1 MDIKDFNPYVRFCSA
16 VWLYSDYQ
24 KAAKAYDYR
33 LFYVLSGG
41 FTAVFED
48 RSIEVREGG
57 LLLFPPG
64 TAYRLTLGECQK
76 SNHIIVNFDF
86 VSANW
91 GTPTRMTFEPNAFFE
106 NEIYSSECIEPFS
119 NILHMEDASF
129 CRELLFK
136 MCDERKASRIRS
148 GEILSAMMKLLLSL
162 ISREASIIEKKTASE
177 SERLCAQIKDYIK
190 SAYPEEIDNG
200 SIAKKFGYHPY
211 YLNTLFKKTTGVT
224 LHTHITERRLEM
236 AREMLLTTDKSIAE
250 IGRLCGFTGASY
262 FSECFKQRTG
272 LTPSE
277 YRQRAK

>member
-1 MDIKDFNPYVRFCSA
+1 MDIRDFNPYVRFCSP

-41 FTAVFED
+41 FTALFED
-48 RSIEVREGG
+48 RSIVVREGEI
-57 LLLFPPG
+57 LLFPPG
-64 TAYRLTLGECQK
+64 TAYRLMLGECQK

-86 VSANW
+86 VSENW
-91 GTPTRMTFEPNAFFE
+91 GTPTRMVFEPNAFLE
-106 NEIYSSECIEPFS
+106 DEIYSRECIPPFS
-119 NILHMEDASF
+119 DIVHLENAFSF
-129 CRELLFK
+129 GELLGK
-136 MCDERKASRIRS
+136 MCTERRSGQSRS
-148 GEILSAMMKLLLSL
+148 GEVLSAMMKLLLSL
-162 ISREASIIEKKTASE
+162 ISREMSAEEGKAE
-177 SERLCAQIKDYIK
+177 SEAKRLCAQVKEYINT
-190 SAYPEEIDNG
+190 AYPGEIDNG
-200 SIAKKFGYHPY
+200 TIAQRFGYHPY

-224 LHTHITERRLEM
+224 LHESITERRLEM

-250 IGRLCGFTGASY
+250 IGRLCGFVGPSY